1 MIMNMKRNIITF
13 AFTALFIFL
22 PLAFADAQTQK
33 GKPKTRK
40 TLLRENELLVKKVES
55 LQEELEW
62 LKNDINEKDSLRNE
76 LIELYKESENN
87 IAAGLLPEDYTGEVT
102 DSLLSIWYLH
112 RQANSNK
119 EGTGYDMDSVHFTS
133 NVPDKVMI
141 ERLEKMNSFITLP
154 YNETVKNYM
163 ILYSEKMPSRMSQ
176 ILGLAAFYMPIFEET
191 FIKYDMPVELKYMAI
206 IESALNPRAVS
217 WAGAK
222 GMWQFIYSTG
232 KNYGLRINS
241 YVDERL
247 DPWVSVDAA
256 ARYLKDAYRIF
267 GDWSLAISSYN
278 CGSGNVN
285 KAIKKAGGK
294 RDFWSIYPYLPRETR
309 GYVPAMV
316 GAMYAIRY
324 AKEYSLEPAP
334 VMMPAHVDTFHI
346 HKNLH
351 LRQISE
357 VIGIPLNEVRD
368 LNPQYYRD
376 VVPGNEGDFILRL
389 PFNYATDFIDKQ
401 DTVYKHR
408 ANEIFKERVDV
419 DRSGNGSGQGV
430 SSGRT
435 SSGSAPTYVT
445 YTVRSGDS
453 LGKIAAR
460 YHVTISQIKSWNHLK
475 SNTIRVGQRLRIR
488 RAGSSSAQAQTRTSA
503 SQASSSAQKPA
514 STASSGDYTVYTV
527 KKGDTLYK
535 ISRQFPGTTPQE
547 IMRYNGIT
555 EAIRAGMKLKIP
567 KK

>member
-1 MIMNMKRNIITF
+1 MIMNMKRNIITL

-22 PLAFADAQTQK
+22 PIASADAQTQK
-33 GKPKTRK
+33 TKPKTRK
-40 TLLRENELLVKKVES
+40 ALLRENELLVKKVES

-503 SQASSSAQKPA
+503 PQASSSAQKPA